1 MGFSRIELLNHRII
15 GTTAIQF
22 SIARRC
28 DHLQSSFTLAST
40 NAVKKPRSR
49 KSAEKVPPVQP
60 SNLQSPFELLHAKVA
75 LITGATQGI
84 GLATARALAEEGCN
98 LILCGRDQGRLASA
112 EGELARKGTRVVAI
126 GCDVRE
132 EKSVAA
138 MVAKV
143 RRAFSRIDILINSAG
158 IANAFRPVAELDV
171 NAWNDVLATNLT
183 GTFLAT
189 RAALPLMSRGGSIV
203 NVLSMSSKRAFPNL
217 AAYNASKFGALGF
230 TNTLREELRSEG
242 IRVIAVLPGAT
253 DTAIW
258 DKLWPEAPRHK
269 MIRPETVAQA
279 IVATLNL
286 PPESTVEELDL
297 MPTGGPL

>member
-1 MGFSRIELLNHRII
+1 MLRG
-15 GTTAIQF
+15 
-22 SIARRC
+22 
-28 DHLQSSFTLAST
+28 
-40 NAVKKPRSR
+40 
-49 KSAEKVPPVQP
+49 
-60 SNLQSPFELLHAKVA
+60 KVA

-84 GLATARALAEEGCN
+84 GLATARALAEEGCD
-98 LILCGRDQGRLASA
+98 LILCGRHPGRLASA
-112 EGELARKGTRVVAI
+112 EGELAGKGIRVIAI
-126 GCDVRE
+126 LCDIRD

-143 RRAFSRIDILINSAG
+143 RKAFSRIDILINSAG
-158 IANAFRPVAELDV
+158 IANTFRPVAELDL
-171 NAWNDVLATNLT
+171 NEWNDVVTTNLT
-183 GTFLAT
+183 GTFLVS
-189 RAALPLMSRGGSIV
+189 RAALSLMSRGGSIV

-253 DTAIW
+253 DTSIW
-258 DKLWPEAPRHK
+258 DTLWPEAPRHK

-286 PPESTVEELDL
+286 PLESTVEELDL
-297 MPTGGPL
+297 MPTGGAL